1 MVQRRERVK
10 SAHTIA
16 DFQTLNQRQA
26 QVIDHI
32 IVLSSLTLDLTCL
45 CVCYLFYDVFQAG
58 LAVVELDALL
68 EQRAQKVCLFVMM
81 AVKVAVMVAL
91 AMLMPVLAAALSAIH
106 LLTLNVSDR
115 CTRDLA
121 EPG

>member
-1 MVQRRERVK
+1 M
-10 SAHTIA
+10 
-16 DFQTLNQRQA
+16 
-26 QVIDHI
+26 
-32 IVLSSLTLDLTCL
+32 
-45 CVCYLFYDVFQAG
+45 FQAG

-81 AVKVAVMVAL
+81 AVKVAVMVL
-91 AMLMPVLAAALSAIH
+91 AMLMPVLVAALSAIH
-106 LLTLNVSDR
+106 LQTLNVLDR